1 MLIQYVILLKID
13 MVEYGYINE
22 RGCLTS
28 RMLEQQI
35 ERYQD
40 KCSGEVKERIITIEK
55 QARELELQGWK
66 IVDMIDESKMV
77 TDEYYSI
84 YLTPYDDGD
93 RIIYKYEKVFDKKA
107 VRDEIKKLKNKLSS
121 TESDIG
127 DYKITKCYEAALL
140 GKTLPY
146 NVAELHAERQTIR
159 DRINEL
165 ENRLEKEV

>member
-1 MLIQYVILLKID
+1 

-35 ERYQD
+35 ERYKD
-40 KCSGEVKERIITIEK
+40 DCSGEVRERIITIEK

-66 IVDMIDESKMV
+66 IVGQIDESKMK

-84 YLTPYDDGD
+84 YLVPYDDGD
-93 RIIYKYEKVFDKKA
+93 RIEYRYDKVFDGKA
-107 VRDEIKKLKNKLSS
+107 VRDEIKKLKNRLSS

-127 DYKITKCYEAALL
+127 DYKITKCYEASLA
-140 GKTLPY
+140 GKPLPY
-146 NVAELHAERQTIR
+146 DIIALREERQGVR

-165 ENRLEKEV
+165 EETLSNN

>member
-1 MLIQYVILLKID
+1 

-35 ERYQD
+35 ERYKD
-40 KCSGEVKERIITIEK
+40 DCSGEVRERIITIEK

-66 IVDMIDESKMV
+66 IVDIIDESKMV

-84 YLTPYDDGD
+84 YLTPYDSGD
-93 RIIYKYEKVFDKKA
+93 RISYQYEKVFDKKA
-107 VRDEIKKLKNKLSS
+107 VSDEVRKLKRRLSS

-127 DYKITKCYEAALL
+127 DYKITKCYEASLSDEPL
-140 GKTLPY
+140 PYDIKTLR
-146 NVAELHAERQTIR
+146 EERQKVR
-159 DRINEL
+159 NRINEL
-165 ENRLEKEV
+165 EEIIINNK

>member
-1 MLIQYVILLKID
+1 MID
-13 MVEYGYINE
+13 MIEYGYINE

-40 KCSGEVKERIITIEK
+40 DCSGEVKERTITIEK

-66 IVDMIDESKMV
+66 IVDPIDESKIV

-84 YLTPYDDGD
+84 FLAPYDDGD
-93 RIIYKYEKVFDKKA
+93 RIAYRYDKVFDKRA
-107 VRDEIKKLKNKLSS
+107 VRNEIKKLKNKLSS

-127 DYKITKCYEAALL
+127 DYKITKCYEASLAGEL
-140 GKTLPY
+140 LPY
-146 NVAELHAERQTIR
+146 DIIALREERQRVR

-165 ENRLEKEV
+165 ENRLEEEV